1 MCAPVC
7 AGVRQGLHVC
17 APFACTP
24 PSIHL
29 ASPPSCT
36 PCTCTALQAAP
47 SARSEEQAFVCVHA
61 VPHITLTTRPPPRT
75 LHPTRLRPLGGAGA
89 GAGAQA
95 GLPRHDSALL
105 CAGRPRHGD
114 PVQRCRHEAVRAPCL
129 LCACGCA
136 VRVQPCLL
144 RPGAMMRTT
153 KQHYF

>member
-61 VPHITLTTRPPPRT
+61 VPHITLTTRPPPARST
-75 LHPTRLRPLGGAGA
+75 PGGSARSEEQALAQAHKLGYPVMIRPSFVLGGRAMEILYNDA
-89 GAGAQA
+89 DMKRCVRRACCARVA
-95 GLPRHDSALL
+95 VL
-105 CAGRPRHGD
+105 CAFS
-114 PVQRCRHEAVRAPCL
+114 RAC
-129 LCACGCA
+129 
-136 VRVQPCLL
+136 
-144 RPGAMMRTT
+144 
-153 KQHYF
+153 